1 MNRNHFLRVLLLS
14 ITLTLALLPRAAR
27 AQSFGDLAEEPKVA
41 ATLIADTVAFQPGT
55 PFRVGV
61 KLKMKE
67 KWHTYWAFPGDS
79 GSAPRVEWDLP
90 QGATVEGP
98 HWPLPHRLAGRGD
111 VVTYTYEGEVLL
123 PYTVTLPA
131 STEPVNLKGLLKWF
145 ACERT
150 CIPGETALSLAL
162 PAGAPAPANTDLF
175 SKTDR
180 LLPQSS
186 PAPFAATWKNTA
198 PDVVEILLT
207 GIPERYKVEVMPIP
221 PKGIQPDGGSFQ
233 RAGDAFTA
241 RFKVDEPLQ
250 NATGWRAL
258 VVLEEGE
265 RKGWEIA
272 ASRFADASAPATAE
286 SEPAPSSERPLLMVL
301 LSALLGG
308 LIMNFMPC
316 VLPVIA
322 LKVASFSEHATRDP
336 RRSFRMGLAFTGG
349 ALVFFLGLALGV
361 IALRSAGKSF
371 VWGFQFQNP
380 WMLSSLVLVVFLFGL
395 NLLGVFEIVFQGD
408 AADRMGEMA
417 GKGGYT
423 GAFFQGMFTTLL
435 GTSCTAPFLGA
446 TLGFAVTQPA
456 PIVLLLFT
464 AVCLGMSSP
473 YLLLSANPSWVRFL
487 PKPGMWMERL
497 KQFTGFIMLAVAVWL
512 LGVLGDSR
520 GPDAAFGLSAT
531 LLAAG
536 FGAWLLGILR
546 NRVLGWIAL
555 LAAISLGGST
565 FLAPALERASLA
577 GSQPAASH
585 GVLSWEPFTE
595 ETLAEA
601 RNAGQPVFVDFT
613 AAWCANCKYNEK
625 TTLETP
631 EIARAFA
638 EKKVRLLKADW
649 TTEPPHITAFLRK
662 FQRISVPFYLL
673 YHPGKE
679 APEILPELLSKS
691 LMIETL
697 SRLP

>member
-14 ITLTLALLPRAAR
+14 LTLALWPRAAR

-41 ATLIADTVAFQPGT
+41 AALIADTVAFQPGT

-61 KLKMKE
+61 KLTMKE

-90 QGATVEGP
+90 QGAIVEGP
-98 HWPLPHRLAGRGD
+98 HWPLPHRLVGRGD

-131 STEPVNLKGLLKWF
+131 STETVNIKGLLKWF

-150 CIPGETALSLAL
+150 CIPGETALSLTL
-162 PAGAPAPANTDLF
+162 PAGTPAPANTELF

-180 LLPQSS
+180 LLPQST
-186 PAPFAATWKNTA
+186 PAPFAATWRNAA
-198 PDVVEILLT
+198 PDVLEISLT
-207 GIPERYKVEVMPIP
+207 GIPDRYKIEVMPMP

-233 RAGDAFTA
+233 RTGDSFIA
-241 RFKVDEPLQ
+241 RFKLDEPLQ
-250 NATGWRAL
+250 TAAGWRAL
-258 VVLEEGE
+258 VVLEDSE

-272 ASRFADASAPATAE
+272 ASMLAQANANASAA
-286 SEPAPSSERPLLMVL
+286 SEPAPSNERPLLMVL

-322 LKVASFSEHATRDP
+322 LKVASFSEHATKDP
-336 RRSFRMGLAFTGG
+336 QRSFRMGLAFTGG

-497 KQFTGFIMLAVAVWL
+497 KQFTGFIMLTVAVWL

-520 GPDAAFGLSAT
+520 GADAAFGLSAT

-536 FGAWLLGILR
+536 FGAWLLGVLQ
-546 NRVLGWIAL
+546 NRVIGWLALVGAIA
-555 LAAISLGGST
+555 LGGST
-565 FLAPALERASLA
+565 FLAPALARATLA
-577 GSQPAASH
+577 GSQSSASQ
-585 GVLSWEPFTE
+585 GILSWEPFTE
-595 ETLAEA
+595 QALAAA
-601 RNAGQPVFVDFT
+601 RNAGEPVFVDFT

-631 EIARAFA
+631 EIAKAFA

-691 LMIETL
+691 LMLETL
-697 SRLP
+697 SHLP

>member
-1 MNRNHFLRVLLLS
+1 MNQNRFPRALLLLLTVLLATDSL
-14 ITLTLALLPRAAR
+14 R

-41 ATLIADTVAFQPGT
+41 AVLIADTVAFKPGT

-61 KLKMKE
+61 KMTMKE
-67 KWHTYWAFPGDS
+67 KWHTYWTFPGDS

-90 QGATVEGP
+90 QGAIVEGP
-98 HWPLPHRLAGRGD
+98 LWPLPHRLAGRGE
-111 VVTYTYEGEVLL
+111 VVTYTYDGEVLL
-123 PYTVTLPA
+123 PYAITLPA

-150 CIPGETALSLAL
+150 CIPGETALAL
-162 PAGAPAPANTDLF
+162 TLPVGVPAPANTELF
-175 SKTDR
+175 FQTEKR
-180 LLPQSS
+180 LPQAG
-186 PAPFAATWKNTA
+186 PAPFAATWQNPA
-198 PDVVEILLT
+198 ADILELLLT
-207 GIPERYKVEVMPIP
+207 GIPERFKVEVMPLP
-221 PKGIQPDGGSFQ
+221 PKGVQPDGGSFQ
-233 RAGDAFTA
+233 RTGDSFTA
-241 RFKVDEPLQ
+241 RFKMDEPLQ
-250 NATGWRAL
+250 SPAGWKAL
-258 VVLEEGE
+258 VVLDDGE
-265 RKGWEIA
+265 RKGWEITA
-272 ASRFADASAPATAE
+272 TGFAKERPNPTPSEESAP
-286 SEPAPSSERPLLMVL
+286 PNERSLLVVL

-322 LKVASFSEHATRDP
+322 LKVASFSEHATKDP
-336 RRSFRMGLAFTGG
+336 QRSFRMGLAFTGG

-395 NLLGVFEIVFQGD
+395 NLLGVFEIVFQGGT
-408 AADRMGEMA
+408 ADRMGEMA

-456 PIVLLLFT
+456 PVVLLLFT
-464 AVCLGMSSP
+464 AVCIGMSSP
-473 YLLLSANPSWVRFL
+473 YLLLSANPKWVRFL

-497 KQFTGFIMLAVAVWL
+497 KQLTGFIMLAVAVWL

-520 GPDAAFGLSAT
+520 GSDAAFGLSAT

-546 NRVLGWIAL
+546 NRLIGWISL
-555 LAAISLGGST
+555 LAAIALSGAT
-565 FLAPALERASLA
+565 FLAPALARATVTGAQSP
-577 GSQPAASH
+577 GSH
-585 GVLSWEPFTE
+585 GILSWEPFTE
-595 ETLAEA
+595 EALAAA

-631 EIARAFA
+631 EIAKAFA

-673 YHPGKE
+673 YHPGKD
-679 APEILPELLSKS
+679 APEVLPELLSKS
-691 LMIETL
+691 LMLETL

>member
-1 MNRNHFLRVLLLS
+1 MNQNGFFRTLVLAVTLLFTA
-14 ITLTLALLPRAAR
+14 IAAQ

-41 ATLIADTVAFQPGT
+41 AVLVADTVAFKPGK

-61 KLKMKE
+61 KMVMKE

-98 HWPLPHRLAGRGD
+98 VWPLPHRLSGRGD
-111 VVTYTYEGEVLL
+111 VVTYTYDGEVLL

-131 STEPVNLKGLLKWF
+131 SSEPVTLKGLLKWF

-150 CIPGETALSLAL
+150 CIPGETALSLTL
-162 PAGAPAPANTDLF
+162 PSGEPAAANAELF
-175 SKTDR
+175 SKSDR
-180 LLPQSS
+180 LLPQSA
-186 PAPFAATWKNTA
+186 PTPFAATWRNPT
-198 PDVVEILLT
+198 PDVLEILLT
-207 GIPERYKVEVMPIP
+207 GIPERFKVEVMPLP
-221 PKGIQPDGGSFQ
+221 PKGSQPDGGSFQ
-233 RAGDAFTA
+233 RSGDSFTA
-241 RFKVDEPLQ
+241 RFKLDEPIKS
-250 NATGWRAL
+250 ATGWRAL
-258 VVLEEGE
+258 VVLDEGE

-272 ASRFADASAPATAE
+272 ASAFAKAGSSAIST
-286 SEPAPSSERPLLMVL
+286 SEPAPSNQRSLLMVL

-322 LKVASFSEHATRDP
+322 LKVASFSEHATKDP
-336 RRSFRMGLAFTGG
+336 QRSFRMGLAFTGG

-408 AADRMGEMA
+408 AANRMGEMA

-497 KQFTGFIMLAVAVWL
+497 KQCTGFIMLTVAVWL

-520 GPDAAFGLSAT
+520 GADAAFGLSAT

-536 FGAWLLGILR
+536 FGAWLLGILQ
-546 NRVLGWIAL
+546 NRVIGWISL
-555 LAAISLGGST
+555 VGAIALGGST
-565 FLAPALERASLA
+565 FLAPALARATLA
-577 GSQPAASH
+577 GSQSAPSH
-585 GVLSWEPFTE
+585 GILSWEPFTE
-595 ETLAEA
+595 EALAAA
-601 RNAGQPVFVDFT
+601 RKAGEPVFVDFT
-613 AAWCANCKYNEK
+613 AAWCPNCKYNEK

-631 EIARAFA
+631 EIAKAFA
-638 EKKVRLLKADW
+638 DKKVRLLKADW

-673 YHPGKE
+673 YHPGKD

-691 LMIETL
+691 LMIETI

>member
-1 MNRNHFLRVLLLS
+1 MNLNGLLLVVLFSLS
-14 ITLTLALLPRAAR
+14 ITFATGSAR

-41 ATLIADTVAFQPGT
+41 AVLVADTVAFKPGT
-55 PFRVGV
+55 PFRVAV
-61 KLKMKE
+61 KLTMKD
-67 KWHTYWAFPGDS
+67 KWHTYWTFPGDS

-98 HWPLPHRLAGRGD
+98 LWPLPHRLDGRGN
-111 VVTYTYEGEVLL
+111 VVTYTYDGEVLL
-123 PYTVTLPA
+123 PYTVTLPT

-150 CIPGETALSLAL
+150 CIPGETALALTL
-162 PAGAPAPANTDLF
+162 PAGTPAPANAELF

-186 PAPFAATWKNTA
+186 PAPFAATWRNPA
-198 PDVVEILLT
+198 PDVLEIFLT
-207 GIPERYKVEVMPIP
+207 GIPARFKMEVMPIP

-233 RAGDAFTA
+233 RSGDSFTA
-241 RFKVDEPLQ
+241 RFKLDEPLKT
-250 NATGWRAL
+250 ATGWRAL
-258 VVLEEGE
+258 VVLEDGE

-272 ASRFADASAPATAE
+272 ATTLANTGSPAT
-286 SEPAPSSERPLLMVL
+286 PATETGPSNERSLLMVL

-322 LKVASFSEHATRDP
+322 LKVASFSEHATKDP
-336 RRSFRMGLAFTGG
+336 QRSFRMGLAFTGG

-361 IALRSAGKSF
+361 IALRSTGKSF
-371 VWGFQFQNP
+371 VWGFQFQDP
-380 WMLSSLVLVVFLFGL
+380 WMLSSLVLLVFLFGL
-395 NLLGVFEIVFQGD
+395 NLLGVFEIIFQGG

-456 PIVLLLFT
+456 PVVLLLFT

-497 KQFTGFIMLAVAVWL
+497 KQLTGFIMLSVAVWL

-520 GPDAAFGLSAT
+520 GADAAFGLSAT

-536 FGAWLLGILR
+536 FGAWLLGTLR
-546 NRVLGWIAL
+546 NRTLGWIAL
-555 LAAISLGGST
+555 LAAIAFGGGT
-565 FLAPALERASLA
+565 FLAPALQRATAA
-577 GSQPAASH
+577 GSQPTASH
-585 GVLSWEPFTE
+585 GLLSWEPFTE

-601 RNAGQPVFVDFT
+601 RNAGQSVFVDFT

-631 EIARAFA
+631 ELAKAFA
-638 EKKVRLLKADW
+638 DKKVRLLKADW
-649 TTEPPHITAFLRK
+649 TTQPPHITAFLRK

-691 LMIETL
+691 LLLDTL

>member
-1 MNRNHFLRVLLLS
+1 MNRNYFLRVLLFS
-14 ITLTLALLPRAAR
+14 LTLALLPSATR

-41 ATLIADTVAFQPGT
+41 AVLMADTVAFQPGV

-61 KLKMKE
+61 KLTMKE

-98 HWPLPHRLAGRGD
+98 YWPLPHRLVGRGD

-131 STEPVNLKGLLKWF
+131 STEPVNIKGLLKWF

-150 CIPGETALSLAL
+150 CIPGETALSLTL
-162 PAGAPAPANTDLF
+162 PAGTPAPANTEPF

-180 LLPQSS
+180 LLPQST
-186 PAPFAATWKNTA
+186 PAPFAASWRNPA
-198 PDVVEILLT
+198 PDILEVSLT
-207 GIPERYKVEVMPIP
+207 GIPDRYKIEVMPMP

-233 RAGDAFTA
+233 RAGDSFIA
-241 RFKVDEPLQ
+241 RFKLDEPLQ
-250 NATGWRAL
+250 SAAGWRAL
-258 VVLEEGE
+258 VVLEDSE

-272 ASRFADASAPATAE
+272 ASTLAQASATAAAA
-286 SEPAPSSERPLLMVL
+286 SEPAPSNERPLLMVL

-322 LKVASFSEHATRDP
+322 LKVASFSEHATKDP
-336 RRSFRMGLAFTGG
+336 QRSFRMGLAFTGG

-371 VWGFQFQNP
+371 VWGFQFQDP
-380 WMLSSLVLVVFLFGL
+380 WMLSGLVLVVFLFGL

-473 YLLLSANPSWVRFL
+473 YLLLSANPNWVRFL

-497 KQFTGFIMLAVAVWL
+497 KQLTGFIMLTVAVWL

-520 GPDAAFGLSAT
+520 GADAAFGLSAT

-536 FGAWLLGILR
+536 FGAWLLGVLQ
-546 NRVLGWIAL
+546 NRVLGWLALAGAIA
-555 LAAISLGGST
+555 LGGST
-565 FLAPALERASLA
+565 FLAPALARATLA
-577 GSQPAASH
+577 GSQSSASQ
-585 GVLSWEPFTE
+585 GILSWEPFTE
-595 ETLAEA
+595 QALAAA
-601 RNAGQPVFVDFT
+601 RNAGEPVFVDFT

-631 EIARAFA
+631 EIAKAFA
-638 EKKVRLLKADW
+638 AKKVRLLKADW

-691 LMIETL
+691 LMLETL
-697 SRLP
+697 SHLP